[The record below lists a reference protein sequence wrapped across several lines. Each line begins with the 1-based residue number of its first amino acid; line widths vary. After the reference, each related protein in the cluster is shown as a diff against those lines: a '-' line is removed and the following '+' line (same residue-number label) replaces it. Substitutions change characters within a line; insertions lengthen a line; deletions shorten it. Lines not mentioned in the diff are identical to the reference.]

1 MDEPFLDL
9 SVFLHNDGYTGI
21 VALTLMMILFE
32 LPRYGLITF
41 ALIWYREPK
50 PPRGYRPP
58 PYTVALVGHNESET
72 IVDCVASLEEQSFP
86 PSEIIVVSDGSTDD
100 MPSKLLA
107 LQAAGRISAFHRLD
121 LRGGRSSASNL
132 AFACASHDL
141 IVSVDTDTTFDRH
154 AMRNALYRLEDPQVG
169 AVSGNVTARNA
180 GKSLLADIQNMEYR
194 ITIGAGRSGLDMIDQ
209 VSLVS
214 GAFAAFRA
222 SALRRVSGMDPVS
235 GEDLDITLRLRR
247 VGYRIAFARNAICRT
262 EVPTT
267 MRALINQRFRWER
280 DALALR
286 MRRHGAVF
294 DPRSPQFTVRNLIG
308 SLDFLLFDL
317 MAAIVLPFFILSMGF
332 FYGAELFSL
341 LALFAVAYVALNSF
355 IFICD
360 GFTGAGANETNRP
373 AVLPAYTVYS
383 IFFVRLLR
391 FLAYTS
397 EIFFRAS
404 ELDDFVPQKIRNA
417 SGGTIR
423 KRLP

>member
-1 MDEPFLDL
+1 MDFPFLDL
-9 SVFLHNDGYTGI
+9 SPFLHDDGYRGI
-21 VALTLMMILFE
+21 VALTLVMVLFE
-32 LPRYGLITF
+32 MPRYGFITF
-41 ALIWYREPK
+41 ALIWYREPR
-50 PPRGYRPP
+50 PPPGYRPP
-58 PYTVALVGHNESET
+58 PYSVALVGHNEGET
-72 IVDCVASLEEQSFP
+72 IVHCIVSLEEQSCP
-86 PSEIIVVSDGSTDD
+86 PAEIIVVSDGSTDD

-107 LQAAGRISAFHRLD
+107 LQAAGRISVFHRLD

-132 AFACASHDL
+132 AFASASHDL
-141 IVSVDTDTTFDRH
+141 VVSVDTDTTFDRH

-169 AVSGNVTARNA
+169 AVSGNVMARNA

-194 ITIGAGRSGLDMIDQ
+194 ITIGAGRSGLDMINQ

-247 VGYRIAFARNAICRT
+247 AGYRIAFARNAICRT

-286 MRRHGAVF
+286 MRRHSAAF
-294 DPRSPQFTVRNLIG
+294 NPRSPQFTVRNLIG

-317 MAAIVLPFFILSMGF
+317 AAAIVLPFFILSMGF
-332 FYGAELFSL
+332 FFGVELFSL
-341 LALFAVAYVALNSF
+341 IVLFAVAYTVLHGF
-355 IFICD
+355 IFMCD
-360 GFTGAGANETNRP
+360 GFTESGLDDSDRP

-383 IFFVRLLR
+383 MFFVRLLR
-391 FLAYTS
+391 FLAYSS

-404 ELDDFVPQKIRNA
+404 EQDDFVPQKIRIAN
-417 SGGTIR
+417 GGTS
-423 KRLP
+423 KPGVQ